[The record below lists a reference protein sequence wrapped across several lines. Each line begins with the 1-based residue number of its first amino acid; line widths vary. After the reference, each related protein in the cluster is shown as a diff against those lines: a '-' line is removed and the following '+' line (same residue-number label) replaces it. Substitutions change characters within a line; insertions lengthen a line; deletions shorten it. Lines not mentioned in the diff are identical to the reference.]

1 MARKAYSEE
10 DRVQVR
16 NALMTT
22 MIQCIADRGLIH
34 SSIDVLCRK
43 VGISK
48 TFFYSFFSSKEE
60 LVLYALRY
68 QQPKLLDYAR
78 SLMEDPGLS
87 WRAGVETFLKNCCY
101 GAKSGVA
108 VLSIEEEQQVRHC
121 LSEENFQ
128 AFRRDQI
135 IFYGKL
141 LSIFSLPVDSID
153 PRLFGNLA
161 LSMMMVH
168 KAIPDTMPFLFPEVA
183 EDMLDFQVRALVDEM
198 ERVKEHVRYESKW
211 IEMSTHVQTDGK
223 NSRISSD
230 TEPWDTGLG
239 SVRPFR
245 ALRQPVQVAGCRRAF
260 FYHLKGVEKYES
272 EIYLSRLWDPFGL

>member
-87 WRAGVETFLKNCCY
+87 WRADGGHA
-101 GAKSGVA
+101 GAGRPGRAAEVSGA
-108 VLSIEEEQQVRHC
+108 GRHSDRHLLSQLRG
-121 LSEENFQ
+121 LSERPRFQ
-128 AFRRDQI
+128 PLYSGRRRR
-135 IFYGKL
+135 G
-141 LSIFSLPVDSID
+141 LSL
-153 PRLFGNLA
+153 
-161 LSMMMVH
+161 
-168 KAIPDTMPFLFPEVA
+168 
-183 EDMLDFQVRALVDEM
+183 RAL
-198 ERVKEHVRYESKW
+198 
-211 IEMSTHVQTDGK
+211 
-223 NSRISSD
+223 
-230 TEPWDTGLG
+230 
-239 SVRPFR
+239 
-245 ALRQPVQVAGCRRAF
+245 
-260 FYHLKGVEKYES
+260 
-272 EIYLSRLWDPFGL
+272 